1 MGNPPTKT
9 ITLEDLEEVN
19 VPAPKPGQDAKDE
32 SKFFAHTENM
42 QKTQLGFVGWV
53 WGSKSEKPGNIAGI
67 VLIILL
73 VFVGCLLFKFNT
85 WDLFSDTLTAL
96 MSTVTLLLGYL
107 FGSSSKN
114 D

>member
-1 MGNPPTKT
+1 MARPPNNNVEPSD
-9 ITLEDLEEVN
+9 IAEVATPEPRN
-19 VPAPKPGQDAKDE
+19 DAMARNE
-32 SKFFAHTENM
+32 IASFAHEENM
-42 QKTQLGFVGWV
+42 QKTQLGLVGWI

-73 VFVGCLLFKFNT
+73 VFIGCLLFKFNT
-85 WDLFSDTLTAL
+85 WDLFADTLTAL

-107 FGSSSKN
+107 FGSSGKS

>member
-1 MGNPPTKT
+1 MAKKPPVNTSDIAKAET
-9 ITLEDLEEVN
+9 PEPKDKSRAKNEAAFFNHDL
-19 VPAPKPGQDAKDE
+19 K
-32 SKFFAHTENM
+32 M
-42 QKTQLGFVGWV
+42 QKTQLGVVGWI

-73 VFVGCLLFKFNT
+73 IFIGCLLFKFNT
-85 WDLFSDTLTAL
+85 WTLFADTLTAL

-107 FGSSSKN
+107 FGSSGKS